1 MPQFTDAYT
10 CGVSCNGL
18 YRCAIRPI
26 TRKVKSKKGYF
37 LPDDENYTAR
47 QLEALYRGWTLYTTA
62 VLGVR
67 SIEHE
72 DDAYWMHAPSTETVE
87 NTDAEPPISQQVVK
101 VGTWVKIS
109 GRCTMA
115 TWKNCVVKVG
125 RDDADLAARYPAV
138 NASSSPELATPSA
151 SIRERDLI
159 MCRRLCCSRTFND
172 RSARGRHEDLC
183 GKGDIVESSDDED
196 PAETSYQRRVRKA
209 GTTTAGFLPDLGIPP
224 NIQKECF
231 IDIKAP
237 TPVPASQMPDPNK

>member
-125 RDDADLAARYPAV
+125 RDDADLAARYAPAT
-138 NASSSPELATPSA
+138 APA
-151 SIRERDLI
+151 
-159 MCRRLCCSRTFND
+159 
-172 RSARGRHEDLC
+172 
-183 GKGDIVESSDDED
+183 
-196 PAETSYQRRVRKA
+196 PAEPGDAAAAERRHY
-209 GTTTAGFLPDLGIPP
+209 
-224 NIQKECF
+224 
-231 IDIKAP
+231 
-237 TPVPASQMPDPNK
+237 